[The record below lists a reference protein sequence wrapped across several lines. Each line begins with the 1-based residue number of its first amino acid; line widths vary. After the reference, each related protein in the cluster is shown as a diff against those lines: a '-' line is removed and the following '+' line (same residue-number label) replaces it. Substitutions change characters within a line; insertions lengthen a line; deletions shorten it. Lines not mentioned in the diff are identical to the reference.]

1 MPIKPH
7 NHEKEFF
14 AREELEKKH
23 RLQEKQ
29 KNEIAAKNLNERKQ
43 AHFMKCPKC
52 GDDLKTIRI
61 SFVDVEEC
69 PSCGAMVLDKGELAK
84 LKTAD
89 SSILKSLLEVFKKD
103 S

>member
-23 RLQEKQ
+23 RLHEKQ
-29 KNEIAAKNLNERKQ
+29 KSEVASKDLEERKKV
-43 AHFMKCPKC
+43 HFMKCSKC
-52 GDDLKTIRI
+52 GDDLKTIRV
-61 SFVDVEEC
+61 SFVDIEEC

-89 SSILKSLLEVFKKD
+89 NSILKSLLEVFKKD
-103 S
+103 N